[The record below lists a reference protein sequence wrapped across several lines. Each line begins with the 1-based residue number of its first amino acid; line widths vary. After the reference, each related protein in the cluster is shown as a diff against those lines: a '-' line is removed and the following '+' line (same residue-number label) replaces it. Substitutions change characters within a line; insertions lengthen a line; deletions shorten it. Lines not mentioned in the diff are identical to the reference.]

1 MKRIVLASAAVI
13 AIVATAVACE
23 DNERYVYT
31 ARRFD
36 EANACVDSTY
46 TAVELVDGEGADP
59 KCPPTCLTFKQVFYV
74 SPVCPPLPVDVT
86 EVDQSDPVCQAA
98 VAAFKAETL
107 CDAPAEE
114 EDGGDE
120 GGAEETDGG
129 GGEDAAEEI

>member
-1 MKRIVLASAAVI
+1 MTKRIVLASAAVI

-23 DNERYVYT
+23 NNERYVYT

-36 EANACVDSTY
+36 EANACVESAY

-86 EVDQSDPVCQAA
+86 AVEADDPVCQAA
-98 VAAFKAETL
+98 VAAFNSGTL

-114 EDGGDE
+114 DGGEE
-120 GGAEETDGG
+120 GGAEEADGG
-129 GGEDAAEEI
+129 GGQDAAEEI